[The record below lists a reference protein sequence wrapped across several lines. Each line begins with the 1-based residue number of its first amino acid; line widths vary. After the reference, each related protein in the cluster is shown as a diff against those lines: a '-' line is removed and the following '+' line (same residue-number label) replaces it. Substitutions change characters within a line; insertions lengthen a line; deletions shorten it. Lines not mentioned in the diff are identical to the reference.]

1 MKQLALE
8 LAQRQLEPTAPKR
21 RYGRRSVFVVLA
33 VVFLVVALTVGLSGN
48 SGSNS
53 QAPMV
58 VSIQT
63 LVNAYSNPND
73 AQCIANAKCPSEDAL
88 YVNKTIQTTGATDS
102 VAVWTGPA
110 WDSSVG
116 EYFVSLHAPDGA
128 FRSIAVYFAKDS
140 GVTSHSFA
148 AGMNL
153 IVVGTFV
160 GLRPTQTGCCVLRVQ
175 NAELLNGLISQ
186 TAASS
191 SATMAACGPAEQGSC
206 GI

>member
-1 MKQLALE
+1 MKQLALR
-8 LAQRQLEPTAPKR
+8 LAQGQLEPSATKR
-21 RYGRRSVFVVLA
+21 RYGKRNVVVVIV
-33 VVFLVVALTVGLSGN
+33 VVFLVVALAAVLSGN
-48 SGSNS
+48 SGSSS

-73 AQCIANAKCPSEDAL
+73 VQCIANAKCPSEDAL

-102 VAVWTGPA
+102 VALWTGPA

-116 EYFVSLHAPDGA
+116 EYFVSLHAPDGGY
-128 FRSIAVYFAKDS
+128 RSIAVYFAKDS
-140 GVTSHSFA
+140 GVTSHSLA

-153 IVVGTFV
+153 TVVGTFV
-160 GLRPTQTGCCVLRVQ
+160 GLRPTQTGCCLLRVQ
-175 NAELLNGLISQ
+175 NAELLTGLISQ
-186 TAASS
+186 TAAT
-191 SATMAACGPAEQGSC
+191 SAATIVACGPAEQGSC